1 MKILSL
7 RLRNLNSLKGDVH
20 VDFQAPA
27 FADGLFAI
35 TGPTGAGKTTILDAI
50 CLALYH
56 RTPRFDA
63 LSASANPLMTEHT
76 AECHAEVEFLAR
88 SQHYRARWSQRRAR
102 NRSDGKL
109 QQPDAE
115 LALVDPAQP
124 DGRGRILSEKL
135 REKEALVQEVSGL
148 DYKRFTRSV
157 LLAQGDFA
165 SFLNSDDKERAGLL
179 EQLTGTE
186 VYGRISAEVFE
197 QAKQQRQALEL
208 LQQRAAGQPAL
219 AAEVRGQL
227 QAELAQLEE
236 QLKTVQAQREQA
248 AAALAWRRQ
257 LDAGSVELAQARV
270 TLEQAEAVL
279 AATAADQAMLAA
291 AAPAEQAWPAWQAS
305 QQADAALA
313 AARQVRQQAIE
324 EQSAAC
330 AAERVQAGRVV
341 ALAAAQAQAAQAAV
355 DTLRQQRDEVAARLA
370 AHADDAGLGAALPAW
385 QLGLQQ
391 WQAAASTR
399 EKARS
404 AQAQAQVE
412 AQDAGRR
419 LAEQQQALSVLQQQ
433 LPAADARV
441 AEADAGL
448 AALLAG
454 QTVAG
459 LAERREV
466 LADRYRQRAALRPLL
481 ERHQQAGQVLDGL
494 RAGHQQA
501 EQAAG
506 QAQLALGQ
514 AQAELDAVT
523 SRLVDKQQILQLQ
536 QTVAGLAA
544 HRQQLCDGQ
553 PCPLCGALE
562 HPGIDGDVDAAL
574 QAAGQAVAAV
584 EEEHRH
590 ALLTVQQAQA
600 GLARAQALMQA
611 RGEQLAQAQAQW
623 QADADTLASAGMAGV
638 ALAVLEA
645 ELKHLEADGRA
656 LRQQLDLAQAA
667 AVRLQQARH
676 DQQQLQQ
683 QLEAALVT
691 LALHREVLERA
702 RVQCGR
708 RQQESAAA
716 EQAWQSQGRELAA
729 QWPAGVLDADP
740 QAWLEQRQAHWQRYQ
755 GWTGEHEA
763 LAAGLRGQEQAAA
776 EAAARL
782 AHWQQRLGAE
792 VAAAEGP
799 ASGTLEQAIAQ
810 WSDASERAS
819 QAAHH
824 ATNAQG
830 REQALAEAAAGCS
843 DALAHA
849 LAANGLADLAE
860 LQAWRLAPERRQQL
874 EQGIEQA
881 RQRQQQAAVVVAQ
894 LQQRVAGLQAQALTR
909 EAEPELRGAL
919 EQVQV
924 QWQALAQRQGAIE
937 ATLAADDQRLAELGQ
952 LQQAIAAAQAELD
965 VWERLNGLI
974 GSRDGDKFRTF
985 AQGLTLDR
993 LLLLANTHLQRLDA
1007 GRYRLQRSGSG
1018 LGLRVADSWQAD
1030 VVRDV
1035 RTLSGGESFLVSLAL
1050 ALGLSDLVSHRT
1062 RIESFFLDEGFGS
1075 LDPDA
1080 LDLALDALDSL
1091 NAQGR
1096 LIGVISH
1103 VEAVKERIPVQVRV
1117 RKTRGLGHSV
1127 VLLP

>member
-63 LSASANPLMTEHT
+63 VSASANPLMTEHT

-88 SQHYRARWSQRRAR
+88 GQHYRARWSQRRAR
-102 NRSDGKL
+102 NRIDGKL

-115 LALVDPAQP
+115 LALVDPAAA
-124 DGRGRILSEKL
+124 DGRGRILTEKL
-135 REKEALVQEVSGL
+135 REKEELVEQVSGL

-165 SFLNSDDKERAGLL
+165 SFLNSEDKERAGLL

-208 LQQRAAGQPAL
+208 LQQRAAGQPPL
-219 AAEVRGQL
+219 AAQARAQL

-257 LDAGSVELAQARV
+257 LEAASIELAQAQT
-270 TLEQAEAVL
+270 TLAQAEAVL
-279 AATAADQAMLAA
+279 ADTAADQATLAA

-305 QQADAALA
+305 EQADGALA
-313 AARQVRQQAIE
+313 AARQAQRQAAE
-324 EQSAAC
+324 EQAAAH
-330 AAERVQAGRVV
+330 AAEREQARRVV
-341 ALAAAQAQAAQAAV
+341 AIAAAQAQAAQAAV
-355 DTLRQQRDEVAARLA
+355 DTVQQQRDEVAALLA

-399 EKARS
+399 DKARI
-404 AQAQAQVE
+404 AQAQAQAE
-412 AQDAGRR
+412 AQEAGRR
-419 LAEQQQALSVLQQQ
+419 LAEQQQSLPALQQQ
-433 LPAADARV
+433 LSPADARV
-441 AEADAGL
+441 SEAEAEL
-448 AALLAG
+448 AELLAG
-454 QTVAG
+454 QSIAV

-466 LADRYRQRAALRPLL
+466 LADRYRQRTTLRPLL
-481 ERHQQAGQVLDGL
+481 ERHQQAGQALAGL
-494 RAGHQQA
+494 RAGHEQA
-501 EQAAG
+501 VQAAG
-506 QAQLALGQ
+506 QAQAAVTQ
-514 AQAELDAVT
+514 AQAELDAAE
-523 SRLVDKQQILQLQ
+523 SRLADKQQILQLQ

-544 HRQQLCDGQ
+544 HRQQLRDGQ

-562 HPGIDGDVDAAL
+562 HPGIEGDGDAAL
-574 QAAGQAVAAV
+574 QAARQAVAAV
-584 EEEHRH
+584 EEERRH
-590 ALLTVQQAQA
+590 ILQALQQAQA
-600 GLARAQALMQA
+600 ALARAQALVQA
-611 RGEQLAQAQAQW
+611 RGEQLDRAQAQW
-623 QADADTLASAGMAGV
+623 QADGDTLASAGLADV

-819 QAAHH
+819 QAAQH

-830 REQALAEAAAGCS
+830 REQALAETAAGCS

-849 LAANGLADLAE
+849 LAANGLADLAQ
-860 LQAWRLAPERRQQL
+860 LQARRLAPERRQQL

-894 LQQRVAGLQAQALTR
+894 LQQRVAGLQAQALTTQ
-909 EAEPELRGAL
+909 AEPELRVAL

-924 QWQALAQRQGAIE
+924 HWQGLAHRQGAIS